1 MSARSGGRGHD
12 CRMTRIAVI
21 GAHGQVG
28 QHLLNQIHEA
38 GDEGVGVIRNREHG
52 EDLVRLGAETALID
66 IETASADELAEA
78 LRGADAVVFSAGAG
92 AGSTKE
98 RKRTVD
104 FAGSVLSAQAAKL
117 AGVRRFVQVS
127 AMGVDEPLDDDT
139 EEVWA
144 AYVEAKRDADE
155 RLRETDLDWTIV
167 RPGGLTSDEATGLV
181 QVGEKVERGKIS
193 RADVAAVILAVI
205 ADAGSIGRTFEVVSG
220 SESVEAAV
228 ASLAR

>member
-1 MSARSGGRGHD
+1 
-12 CRMTRIAVI
+12 MTRIAVI

-28 QHLLNQIHEA
+28 QHLLNRIHEA
-38 GDEGVGVIRNREHG
+38 GDDGVGVIRNREHG
-52 EDLVRLGAETALID
+52 EDLVRLGAETALVD
-66 IETASADELAEA
+66 IETATAEELAEA

-92 AGSTKE
+92 GGSTKE

-104 FAGSVLSAQAAKL
+104 FAGSVLAAEAAKL

-127 AMGVDEPLDDDT
+127 AMGVDEPLADDT

-144 AYVEAKRDADE
+144 AYVEAKRDADTS
-155 RLRETDLDWTIV
+155 LRETDLDWTIV
-167 RPGGLTSDEATGLV
+167 RPGGLTSDEATGQV
-181 QVGEKVERGKIS
+181 EVGEKVERGKIS

-205 ADAGSIGRTFEVVSG
+205 ADDSSIGRTFEVISG
-220 SESVEAAV
+220 SEPIEAAI

>member
-1 MSARSGGRGHD
+1 
-12 CRMTRIAVI
+12 MTRIAVI

-28 QHLLNQIHEA
+28 QHLLNQIHAA
-38 GDEGVGVIRNREHG
+38 GDEGLGIIRNREHG
-52 EDLVRLGAETALID
+52 EDLVRLGAETALVD
-66 IETASADELAEA
+66 IESASAEELAEA
-78 LRGADAVVFSAGAG
+78 LRGSDAVVFSAGAG
-92 AGSTKE
+92 GGSTAE

-104 FAGSVLSAQAAKL
+104 FAGSVLTAEAAKI

-127 AMGVDEPLDDDT
+127 AIGVDEPLADDT

-144 AYVEAKRDADE
+144 AYVEAKRDADA
-155 RLRETDLDWTIV
+155 RLRETDLEWTIV

-181 QVGEKVERGKIS
+181 EVGEKVERGEIS

-205 ADAGSIGRTFEVVSG
+205 ADDSTIGRTFEVVSG
-220 SESVEAAV
+220 SEPIDEAV